1 VTAPNSFSK
10 PLCIA
15 IFEIGMAQYP
25 RMWQLAYEDAWFPG
39 TKNKTTQ
46 KDVLQHNFEAGTP
59 TIEKSCLQG
68 AKHQVEKKE

>member
-1 VTAPNSFSK
+1 VTTPNSFSK

-15 IFEIGMAQYP
+15 IFEIAMAQYAG
-25 RMWQLAYEDAWFPG
+25 RGSAYEDAWFPG
-39 TKNKTTQ
+39 TENKTTQ
-46 KDVLQHNFEAGTP
+46 KDVLQQNFEAGTP